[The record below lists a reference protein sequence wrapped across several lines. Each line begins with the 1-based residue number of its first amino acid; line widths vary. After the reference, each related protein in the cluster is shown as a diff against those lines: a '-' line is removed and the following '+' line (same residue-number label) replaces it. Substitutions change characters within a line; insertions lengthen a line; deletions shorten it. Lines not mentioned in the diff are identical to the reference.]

1 MARKQQCSLRW
12 PRTGIFWR
20 PLGPP
25 FFAPLPLLC
34 PPPGEVS
41 TWIRL
46 LLLSLFWVSS
56 VRWLYVVGCIYLRG
70 AVGSRPK
77 PWTRLRCS
85 ESHWSNPVVLP
96 VGQPGA
102 PASSTSLPAWFVSWW
117 TGIGDSAACLLC
129 GWVVV
134 RVWMHYI
141 RLLCILQCTAGLS
154 GTMTSWNVLNS
165 SATGT
170 FNEPAP
176 TRATL
181 PNVKLVWRNCYLQSC
196 QSSAFFCCPSV
207 ESSHCLASCYLHD
220 WRYFCMLFIFAS
232 IAYGWGVP
240 LAELT
245 HFAGLH
251 FSPMK
256 LGALHYLICDGCM
269 EVFHWL
275 AKLPMRHCRPP
286 PLLGGTWHSDHHDIL
301 AHGEYMRRIY
311 DSDSVHGGPLDKLIW
326 EDAERGTV
334 VAPWSCTA
342 SAHLCQSRQ
351 AKCLGLHVFLNVVV
365 LNSFSHDF
373 LRVMQWSNHCV
384 LWQIFLVGVFVWAPA
399 PFVCL
404 VCCFSWRN
412 ASLAGGFAGR
422 LAGLCVVWFVVIC
435 LHFRTVL
442 VLVQI
447 DVLRLMLM

>member
-1 MARKQQCSLRW
+1 MS
-12 PRTGIFWR
+12 F
-20 PLGPP
+20 
-25 FFAPLPLLC
+25 
-34 PPPGEVS
+34 
-41 TWIRL
+41 
-46 LLLSLFWVSS
+46 
-56 VRWLYVVGCIYLRG
+56 VRWLYGVGLVYLRG
-70 AVGSRPK
+70 AVVSRPK

-96 VGQPGA
+96 LGQPGA

-129 GWVVV
+129 GWVGVQ
-134 RVWMHYI
+134 VWMRYI

-165 SATGT
+165 SAVGT

-181 PNVKLVWRNCYLQSC
+181 PNVKLVWRNCCLQSC

-220 WRYFCMLFIFAS
+220 WRYSCMLFIFAS

-240 LAELT
+240 LAELN
-245 HFAGLH
+245 HFAGVH

-256 LGALHYLICDGCM
+256 LGALHYMICDGCM

-275 AKLPMRHCRPP
+275 AKLPMRHYRPP
-286 PLLGGTWHSDHHDIL
+286 PLLGGYLAQWPPRHSCS
-301 AHGEYMRRIY
+301 RRIY

-326 EDAERGTV
+326 EDAERGIV

-342 SAHLCQSRQ
+342 SAHICQSRQ
-351 AKCLGLHVFLNVVV
+351 TKCLGLHVFLNVVV
-365 LNSFSHDF
+365 LNSFSHVFESDAVVKPLCPLANLFGGCFCLGSGPFCVSGLLF
-373 LRVMQWSNHCV
+373 LLTKRKSGWGICGSSGWSLC
-384 LWQIFLVGVFVWAPA
+384 
-399 PFVCL
+399 CL
-404 VCCFSWRN
+404 VCCDLPEFPDPFGPCTNWRFTAYAHVRTEPQCDIGHTRGKKKVSLSFSPISGV
-412 ASLAGGFAGR
+412 ASLTFSVATR
-422 LAGLCVVWFVVIC
+422 QCRCW
-435 LHFRTVL
+435 
-442 VLVQI
+442 
-447 DVLRLMLM
+447 

>member
-1 MARKQQCSLRW
+1 M
-12 PRTGIFWR
+12 
-20 PLGPP
+20 
-25 FFAPLPLLC
+25 
-34 PPPGEVS
+34 
-41 TWIRL
+41 
-46 LLLSLFWVSS
+46 SS
-56 VRWLYVVGCIYLRG
+56 ARWLYVVGCIYLRG

-134 RVWMHYI
+134 RVWMHYT

-165 SATGT
+165 SAVGT

-181 PNVKLVWRNCYLQSC
+181 PKVGMAQLLFAVMSIFGFLLLSERGVIALSGFML
-196 QSSAFFCCPSV
+196 SARLKIFLHAFHLC
-207 ESSHCLASCYLHD
+207 EHCLWLRSTTGWAHSLCRFTFLPYEIRGPALLDLRWLYGSFSLACEASY
-220 WRYFCMLFIFAS
+220 A
-232 IAYGWGVP
+232 P
-240 LAELT
+240 LPSAPPT
-245 HFAGLH
+245 GLAQW
-251 FSPMK
+251 P
-256 LGALHYLICDGCM
+256 
-269 EVFHWL
+269 
-275 AKLPMRHCRPP
+275 PRHSC
-286 PLLGGTWHSDHHDIL
+286 S
-301 AHGEYMRRIY
+301 RRIY

-351 AKCLGLHVFLNVVV
+351 AKYLGLHVFLNVVV
-365 LNSFSHDF
+365 LNSFSHVFESDAVVKPLCPLANLFGGCFCLGSGPFCVSGLLF
-373 LRVMQWSNHCV
+373 LLTKRKSGWGICGSSGWSLC
-384 LWQIFLVGVFVWAPA
+384 
-399 PFVCL
+399 CL
-404 VCCFSWRN
+404 VCGDLPAFPDPFGPCTNWRFTAYAHVRTEPQCDIGHTRGKKKVSFLVPFFFRPTPSW
-412 ASLAGGFAGR
+412 LPPGR
-422 LAGLCVVWFVVIC
+422 PTRSIACCKI
-435 LHFRTVL
+435 VL
-442 VLVQI
+442 I
-447 DVLRLMLM
+447 S